1 MSDLRDRIKE
11 VMQEHGLKTNAE
23 MAKWAGVSRG
33 LVGQWLAGLTP
44 FGKKPM
50 LHIDDKTHFNV
61 AWIATGEGA
70 KYKKD
75 KIKNNPQQDANFGDV
90 GSFVLWSSN
99 DPLDPDE
106 FVDVPFY
113 KDLEFAAGNGRCGL
127 PETEFKLPFAKSTLY
142 SAGVPLNAAICATL
156 HGSSQEP
163 VMPHGT
169 TVGIDTSDTTVSDG
183 EMYAFDQ
190 GDMRRIKMLYRIPGG
205 YRIVSYNK
213 EEFPDET
220 AALEDVCIIGRVFTW
235 SVMPRRRR
243 R

>member
-1 MSDLRDRIKE
+1 MSELRERIKE

-75 KIKNNPQQDANFGDV
+75 KVKTPPLDTNFGDV
-90 GSFVLWSSN
+90 GQFVLWSSN
-99 DPLDPDE
+99 DPLNPDE
-106 FVDVPFY
+106 YVEVPFY
-113 KDLEFAAGNGRCGL
+113 KDLEFAAGTGRCGL
-127 PETEFKLPFAKSTLY
+127 PEAEFKLPFAKSTLH
-142 SAGVPLNAAICATL
+142 SAGVPLDAAICATI
-156 HGSSQEP
+156 HGDSHYP
-163 VMPHGT
+163 VMPSGT
-169 TVGIDTSDTTVSDG
+169 TVGIDTSDTRVVDG

-190 GDMRRIKMLYRIPGG
+190 EDMRRIKMLYRIPGG
-205 YRIVSYNK
+205 YRVVSYNK

-220 AALEDVCIIGRVFTW
+220 APLESVNIIGRVFTW
-235 SVMPRRRR
+235 SVLPRRRKR
-243 R
+243 